1 MKSQARHFTLGRH
14 RRDQRGFT
22 LVEAMV
28 ALVVLAVGLLG
39 IAALYVESLSAS
51 RSALL
56 RTQAVNLAADMA
68 DRIRANRNAGVGYA
82 AGTAD
87 TGTQT
92 AACETTAGC
101 TTAELA
107 AHDVFRW
114 KTEGAALL
122 PGFQG
127 EIDFTDALPDVY
139 VITVSWTEPEGAAT
153 YALRI
158 EA

>member
-1 MKSQARHFTLGRH
+1 MMHVRPSALQRRHPA
-14 RRDQRGFT
+14 QRGFT

-68 DRIRANRNAGVGYA
+68 DRIRANRVAGIAYA

-87 TGTQT
+87 AGTET
-92 AACETTAGC
+92 VACETTAGC
-101 TTAELA
+101 TSAELA

-114 KTEGAALL
+114 KATATALL

-139 VITVSWTEPEGAAT
+139 VITVSWSEPEGAAT
-153 YALRI
+153 FALRI